1 MREIRQSELRNYLL
15 RALPEAD
22 FAQLLPALTV
32 VPVKFKQV
40 LHEPG
45 QPEEYVYFPESGV
58 LSMLILLENG
68 WAVEMATIGNEGM
81 LDIAQFLGVRTSESW
96 SKVHV
101 PGEAVRLS
109 TADFRRSVAGSEA
122 FRAVV
127 GAYTMELFT
136 LVAQS
141 LACNRA
147 HNLEQ
152 RAARWLLMTRDRVD
166 ADEFPITHAFL
177 AEMLGAA
184 RPTVTTTLGGL
195 QSAGHIEY
203 QRNTMTILDRQ
214 GLEGVACECYELI
227 KRRFERVSRAEHQA
241 NAGPNGHDRQAA
253 LPRERR

>member
-22 FAQLLPALTV
+22 FAQLLPALSL
-32 VPVKFKQV
+32 VPLKFKQV

-45 QPEEYVYFPESGV
+45 EPEDYVYFPESGV
-58 LSMLILLENG
+58 ISMLILLENG

-96 SKVHV
+96 SKVQV

-109 TADFRRSVAGSEA
+109 TADFRRSIAGTEA
-122 FRAVV
+122 FRTVI
-127 GAYTMELFT
+127 GAYAMELFT

-184 RPTVTTTLGGL
+184 RPTVTVTLGGL
-195 QSAGHIEY
+195 QEAGHIQY
-203 QRNTMTILDRQ
+203 HRSTVTILDRR
-214 GLEGVACECYELI
+214 GLEGVTCECYELI
-227 KRRFERVSRAEHQA
+227 KRRFARVSRSEHR
-241 NAGPNGHDRQAA
+241 AGSRPNGHNGHAA
-253 LPRERR
+253 ITSERR